1 MPRHEHRFY
10 KLDNDPLWYKDV
22 IIYEVHVRAFYDS
35 DGDGIGDFTGLIEK
49 LDYLE
54 DLGVTALWLLP
65 FYPSPLR
72 DDGYDI
78 SDYTSIQ
85 PVYGT
90 MAGFKT
96 FVEEAHRHGIRVIT
110 ELVLNHTSDQ
120 HPWFQ
125 ESRRPGS
132 AKRDWYVWSDNDQ
145 KYLDA
150 RVIFVDTETSNWTW
164 DPEAQAFYWHR
175 FFSHQPDLNY
185 DNPEV
190 QDVMLEVIRFWLDMG
205 LDGFRL
211 DAVPYMFEREGT
223 SCENLPETHEFLK
236 RIRKEV
242 DDKYPNRVLLAE
254 DGVSG
259 WEMIQAHRPALVLL
273 DLRLKGEQGLELA
286 REIRTDQRLNGVPIV
301 AMTAHAQREDRER
314 CLAMGMNHYVTK
326 PIDLGELVT
335 VIESYEKGLPNVKSG
350 VMSFLRPAKE
360 KNKKRDSE
368 KSMENDG
375 KNIYTSVQNES
386 SILLEELEEAISAQ
400 DHDRLE
406 RTAEE
411 LKLLAEKVGAVN
423 VRDEAFLL
431 KMAARRKTLD
441 RAHTQISNV
450 REELTRFMDEATM
463 ILESGKKES

>member
-1 MPRHEHRFY
+1 M
-10 KLDNDPLWYKDV
+10 
-22 IIYEVHVRAFYDS
+22 
-35 DGDGIGDFTGLIEK
+35 
-49 LDYLE
+49 
-54 DLGVTALWLLP
+54 
-65 FYPSPLR
+65 
-72 DDGYDI
+72 DGY
-78 SDYTSIQ
+78 
-85 PVYGT
+85 
-90 MAGFKT
+90 
-96 FVEEAHRHGIRVIT
+96 EATR
-110 ELVLNHTSDQ
+110 
-120 HPWFQ
+120 
-125 ESRRPGS
+125 
-132 AKRDWYVWSDNDQ
+132 
-145 KYLDA
+145 
-150 RVIFVDTETSNWTW
+150 
-164 DPEAQAFYWHR
+164 
-175 FFSHQPDLNY
+175 
-185 DNPEV
+185 
-190 QDVMLEVIRFWLDMG
+190 
-205 LDGFRL
+205 
-211 DAVPYMFEREGT
+211 
-223 SCENLPETHEFLK
+223 
-236 RIRKEV
+236 RIRAMHE
-242 DDKYPNRVLLAE
+242 NSQIAN
-254 DGVSG
+254 
-259 WEMIQAHRPALVLL
+259 I
-273 DLRLKGEQGLELA
+273 
-286 REIRTDQRLNGVPIV
+286 PIV